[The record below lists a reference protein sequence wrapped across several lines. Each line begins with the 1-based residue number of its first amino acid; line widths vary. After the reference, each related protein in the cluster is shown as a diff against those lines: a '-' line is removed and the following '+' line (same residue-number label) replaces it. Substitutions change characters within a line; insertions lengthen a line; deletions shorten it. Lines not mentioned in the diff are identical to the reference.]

1 MKPSKLLTENQP
13 IRSETDKPKVLVVDD
28 SRLVRVTIRKLLRD
42 EFEVLE
48 AVDGEDGWDI
58 ILKNQ
63 DLKVILTD
71 AGMPRL
77 DGYEL
82 ISRVR
87 AFSDTVINKLPMVL
101 ITGAEVGQTELRQK
115 ALELGAS
122 DFIIKPFDKAQ
133 MIARVRSYVK
143 QDELQRELKS
153 TERNLATHATI
164 DPLSKLN
171 NLRYFLRRVTQEL
184 AMAERHHA
192 SLSLLGIRIDNPERI
207 RDSHGDKTLEKII
220 LWTVNSLSPLLRKED
235 ILTHTNKCEFIVI
248 APATN
253 RMSAAIF
260 GERVRK
266 NLLQK
271 KYLETTLTIPVSVS
285 MGLINNI
292 SDEMGDAEIS
302 LQLLRN
308 RLQKAQDLGGNRIC
322 ASDKVAR
329 TPAIRKKVQIDKQE
343 ALRSALLS
351 LTSDISS
358 DNYIDIAKIAKK
370 LLPLLDQVNQGLH
383 LDLAEYVVAF
393 RQKIAKH
400 ID

>member
-1 MKPSKLLTENQP
+1 
-13 IRSETDKPKVLVVDD
+13 
-28 SRLVRVTIRKLLRD
+28 
-42 EFEVLE
+42 
-48 AVDGEDGWDI
+48 
-58 ILKNQ
+58 
-63 DLKVILTD
+63 
-71 AGMPRL
+71 
-77 DGYEL
+77 
-82 ISRVR
+82 
-87 AFSDTVINKLPMVL
+87 
-101 ITGAEVGQTELRQK
+101 
-115 ALELGAS
+115 
-122 DFIIKPFDKAQ
+122 
-133 MIARVRSYVK
+133 
-143 QDELQRELKS
+143 
-153 TERNLATHATI
+153 TI

-171 NLRYFLRRVTQEL
+171 NLRYFLRRTTQEL

>member
-1 MKPSKLLTENQP
+1 MKPSKILTENQP
-13 IRSETDKPKVLVVDD
+13 VKPGADKPKVLVVDD
-28 SRLVRVTIRKLLRD
+28 SRLVRVAIRKLLRD

-58 ILKNQ
+58 ILKNH

-143 QDELQRELKS
+143 QDDLQRELKS

-192 SLSLLGIRIDNPERI
+192 SLSLLGIRIDNPEKI
-207 RDSHGDKTLEKII
+207 RDLHGDKTLEKII
-220 LWTVNSLSPLLRKED
+220 LWTVKSLSPLLRKED
-235 ILTHTNKCEFIVI
+235 ILTHTHKSEFIVI
-248 APATN
+248 APATD

-266 NLLQK
+266 NLLQN
-271 KYLETTLTIPVSVS
+271 KYLDTTSTIPISVS

-329 TPAIRKKVQIDKQE
+329 TPPIRNKVKIDKQT
-343 ALRSALLS
+343 ALRSTLAS
-351 LTSDISS
+351 LTSDLSQE
-358 DNYIDIAKIAKK
+358 NHIDIAQIAKK

-383 LDLAEYVVAF
+383 LDLAEHVVAF
-393 RQKIAKH
+393 RQKIIKH